1 MDKSAATR
9 ASSVIEAL
17 GTAWTVYS
25 LYPDPERQ
33 PAFRRAIEALR
44 LVTEESITFS
54 MDALGFSF
62 DGETIDVDRE
72 GADRLA
78 KRCYFHHVEAFGI
91 STPPSENDVVRLF
104 NSLAR
109 EEESSRA
116 TGGVGGA
123 LRRDGVTCFSVV
135 QRALLATGGQEDPV
149 DRDPAVQTV
158 IDDAVDP
165 ERFAKK
171 LLEEFG
177 DDPEGLAGAFY
188 ARYHEILE
196 RVLDGDLTGRESVV
210 QAFVE
215 VFFYFEEA
223 GQVAAFKTFLRA
235 GDDKDRMFLDQ
246 FAGHELAKLAP
257 RLDSTGLG
265 LLLDYARVA
274 TDQADNRPN
283 ELLGILKNPEA
294 LQSMREVAAAK
305 VQERLGDLQRA
316 AEASERF
323 LAVVQDQFPDP
334 RRYFYDALEI
344 FRGLLAVEDR
354 DDRFGRLMRIWVGKV
369 SESVRANDFRRAE
382 LWLRAATARPTYSDS
397 RQSEVEDALGQIAS
411 TEVMGLVIDGATQ
424 AGIEDLR
431 AAESSGEPAIRLMQ
445 ALGPRAV
452 NSLVDLLAEE
462 EEKGRR
468 RLLID
473 LLTQVARDDPAPLLA
488 RLSDDRWYVVR
499 NLLTVLRDTHSEAL
513 AGIGNTASHPDHR
526 VRMEALR
533 VLANGGPSA
542 TPYLKKALSDSE
554 EKVRGTAI
562 GLLGA
567 HRTSDSE
574 RLLLDALDDRSMP
587 AADKHKVINALG
599 HFDTVA
605 SKQALTSLANRK
617 LIFSSTGRALRAA
630 AQASIGKGT

>member
-1 MDKSAATR
+1 MASSDATR
-9 ASSVIEAL
+9 ASSVIEGL

-33 PAFRRAIEALR
+33 PAFRRAIETLR
-44 LVTEESITFS
+44 TVTEEPISFS

-62 DGETIDVDRE
+62 EGEEINVDRE

-78 KRCYFHHVEAFGI
+78 KRCYFHHVEAFGV
-91 STPPSENDVVRLF
+91 SSPPSENDVVRLF
-104 NSLAR
+104 NSLAK

-135 QRALLATGGQEDPV
+135 QRALLATGGNEDPV
-149 DRDPAVQTV
+149 DRDPSVQAI

-165 ERFAKK
+165 EQFAKK
-171 LLEEFG
+171 LLDEFG
-177 DDPEGLAGAFY
+177 NDPAALAEAFH
-188 ARYHEILE
+188 AKYHETLS
-196 RVLDGDLTGRESVV
+196 RVLEADLNGRESVV

-215 VFFYFEEA
+215 VFFYFEEL
-223 GQVAAFKTFLRA
+223 GQVAAFKTFLG
-235 GDDKDRMFLDQ
+235 GDDAADRIFLDQ

-257 RLDSTGLG
+257 RLDSTGLS

-274 TDQADNRPN
+274 TDQADSRPA

-305 VQERLGDLQRA
+305 VQERLGDLNRA
-316 AEASERF
+316 AESSERF

-334 RRYFYDALEI
+334 RRYFYDALEV

-369 SESVRANDFRRAE
+369 SESVRASDFRRAE
-382 LWLRAATARPTYSDS
+382 LWLRAAVARPTYSDS
-397 RQSEVEDALGQIAS
+397 RTAEIEDALAQIAS
-411 TEVMGLVIDGATQ
+411 TEVMGLVIDAATQ
-424 AGIEDLR
+424 AGVSDLR
-431 AAESSGEPAIRLMQ
+431 EAESSNDPAIRLMQ

-452 NSLVDLLAEE
+452 NSLVDLLADE
-462 EEKGRR
+462 EEKSRR

-473 LLTQVARDDPAPLLA
+473 LLTQVAKNDPTPLLA

-499 NLLTVLRDTHSEAL
+499 NLLTVLRDTHPEPSA
-513 AGIGNTASHPDHR
+513 AIGAAANHPDHR

-533 VLANGGPSA
+533 VLANGGPSGV
-542 TPYLKKALSDSE
+542 PFIKKALSDSE

-567 HRTSDSE
+567 HRTSDTE
-574 RLLLDALDDRSMP
+574 RVLLAALDDRSV
-587 AADKHKVINALG
+587 ATSDKHKVIGALG
-599 HFDTVA
+599 NFDTVA
-605 SKQALTSLANRK
+605 SKEALTSLASRR
-617 LIFSSTGRALRAA
+617 LIFSSAGRALRAA
-630 AQASIGKGT
+630 AQASIEKGT